1 MKNLH
6 LMVIAS
12 AALLFLQCT
21 TVQTGRAVTC
31 RICKKPVLSTV
42 RRRTVP
48 AWDAS
53 KYSIVSAESLCTTCG
68 EAPVPWIVGIR
79 CEKCGKLHDYEE
91 RELPRKL
98 GRESEYKISGYCSGC
113 AVKAGVEGAVG
124 EGGRILGK
132 FIGGLK
138 KGLSE

>member
-21 TVQTGRAVTC
+21 TVETGRAVTC
-31 RICKKPVLSTV
+31 RICKKQILSAVRSRNVPSWDVRKYTV
-42 RRRTVP
+42 VR
-48 AWDAS
+48 
-53 KYSIVSAESLCTTCG
+53 AESLCTTCG
-68 EAPVPWIVGIR
+68 DELVPWIVGLR
-79 CEKCGKLHDYEE
+79 CEKCGKTHDFEE
-91 RELPRKL
+91 KEFPRKL
-98 GRESEYKISGYCSGC
+98 GKESEYKASGYCPGC

-124 EGGRILGK
+124 EGGRMLGK

-138 KGLSE
+138 KGLRE